1 MKGSDLAR
9 EGANS
14 RASIFHFSEDLQA
27 DLPSAS
33 LLVYITR
40 SEGLGSAALLAMAYG
55 VPVVASRVG
64 GLPEIVADCENG
76 ILTGQRACGDSR
88 GDSKALDARESSART
103 RGACIEKRFTAAKW
117 FTKLWK
123 CTAGLSGDR
132 SDTCRSVW
140 T

>member
-9 EGANS
+9 EGAKIAGVELHLS
-14 RASIFHFSEDLQA
+14 DDLQA

-64 GLPEIVADCENG
+64 GLPEIVSHCENG
-76 ILTGQRACGDSR
+76 ILTDNEPTAIAQAIRRALILARVPAQTPGVVLKSGSR
-88 GDSKALDARESSART
+88 RK
-103 RGACIEKRFTAAKW
+103 IW
-117 FTKLWK
+117 FTK
-123 CTAGLSGDR
+123 R
-132 SDTCRSVW
+132 
-140 T
+140 